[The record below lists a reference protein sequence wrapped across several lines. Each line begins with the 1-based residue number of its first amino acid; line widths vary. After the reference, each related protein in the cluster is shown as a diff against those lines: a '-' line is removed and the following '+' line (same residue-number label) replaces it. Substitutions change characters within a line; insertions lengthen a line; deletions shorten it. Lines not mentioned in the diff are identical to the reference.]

1 MSTTRRS
8 VNIQFAY
15 QKQFLSTL
23 RRMSKRR
30 ASYLCGLLPGNALK

>member
-1 MSTTRRS
+1 MTTTHRC

-23 RRMSKRR
+23 RRMSGC
-30 ASYLCGLLPGNALK
+30 SVSSLFGLLPGNEHK